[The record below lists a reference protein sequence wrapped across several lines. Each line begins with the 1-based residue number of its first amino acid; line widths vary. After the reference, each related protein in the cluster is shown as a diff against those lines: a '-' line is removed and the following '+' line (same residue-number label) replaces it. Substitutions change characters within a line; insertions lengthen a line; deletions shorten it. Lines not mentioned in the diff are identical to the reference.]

1 MAGIL
6 VQSAIK
12 KMVKDA
18 GKKTGN
24 DFLQTVNDFV
34 EAKIKE
40 ATEQH
45 NGGRKILDAGVA
57 KLVLG
62 IKSRTLRPNARN
74 ATET

>member
-12 KMVKDA
+12 QIIKA
-18 GKKTGN
+18 GGKKAGS
-24 DFLQTVNDFV
+24 DFMQTLNDFV
-34 EAKIKE
+34 ETKVSE
-40 ATEQH
+40 AVASH

-62 IKSRTLRPNARN
+62 IK
-74 ATET
+74 